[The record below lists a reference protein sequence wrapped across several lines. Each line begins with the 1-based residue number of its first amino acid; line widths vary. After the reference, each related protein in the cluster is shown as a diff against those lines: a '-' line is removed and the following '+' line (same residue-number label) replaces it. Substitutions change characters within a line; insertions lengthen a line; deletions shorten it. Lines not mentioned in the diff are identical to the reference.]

1 MNVDDFSDLDVDA
14 FFQGLEDEQPS
25 SQQLAEEE
33 SIRNID
39 ADDERKYKDLMSK
52 KEMVFKTKDI
62 EQIKKYA
69 NTVLTNLQNKNAGLM
84 RLRDKNTKLTEENGA
99 LRERIRIAKG
109 YIEKLTDR
117 IKSLSRDKT
126 TALQS
131 IDHAERDGQI
141 EALQSIIKV
150 LEGRL
155 DESRR
160 MYPDRVSME
169 QKIQEL
175 EMERKNLQQRLDNL
189 QETEKMMS
197 KLTNMAKQAV
207 QADKYRNDL
216 TSISGYSRNLIH
228 QIRRFQKYSDKVSKW
243 VNNNM
248 GEQYYIRLLE
258 SRDEE
263 RIMADLMHKV
273 LQYVDILKKF
283 IADLIEVSPDI
294 SDELIL
300 EVSDISDEPV
310 RTANDYLYK
319 RKTYDP
325 EERKALTP
333 LPKRIDFEIDQK
345 MEDKINEYAP
355 PETFIEKF
363 QRARNQIND
372 YLG

>member
-175 EMERKNLQQRLDNL
+175 EMERKNLQQR
-189 QETEKMMS
+189 
-197 KLTNMAKQAV
+197 
-207 QADKYRNDL
+207 
-216 TSISGYSRNLIH
+216 
-228 QIRRFQKYSDKVSKW
+228 
-243 VNNNM
+243 
-248 GEQYYIRLLE
+248 
-258 SRDEE
+258 
-263 RIMADLMHKV
+263 
-273 LQYVDILKKF
+273 
-283 IADLIEVSPDI
+283 
-294 SDELIL
+294 
-300 EVSDISDEPV
+300 
-310 RTANDYLYK
+310 
-319 RKTYDP
+319 
-325 EERKALTP
+325 
-333 LPKRIDFEIDQK
+333 
-345 MEDKINEYAP
+345 
-355 PETFIEKF
+355 
-363 QRARNQIND
+363 
-372 YLG
+372 